1 MKPKVRNI
9 VLWVLTTL
17 FILSVII
24 GILCW
29 TGAIPSTILTAPI
42 RKVTNGLMGVLLLA
56 TKILPR
62 VRTFVEETLIKTA
75 RKHLLNPLFYF
86 GVCLWAWL
94 RLKRPPHYYAAYNE
108 FYENYIEPYILR
120 LKICCKSKFEKSD
133 PKEAIIPLPKQP

>member
-42 RKVTNGLMGVLLLA
+42 RKVTNGLMGVLLLG
-56 TKILPR
+56 
-62 VRTFVEETLIKTA
+62 IKDMFWKTVK
-75 RKHLLNPLFYF
+75 RLLLNPLFYL
-86 GVCLWAWL
+86 GVCLWALL
-94 RLKRPPHYYAAYNE
+94 RLKRPPLYYAAYDK
-108 FYENYIEPYILR
+108 FYKSYIYRHVVRFKKLVTGVI
-120 LKICCKSKFEKSD
+120 
-133 PKEAIIPLPKQP
+133 APLPKQS